1 MDQIINH
8 AVLSLDF
15 WQDTV
20 TYEGCTMP
28 AGTIGCEVLNIPDST
43 IEKLDTPCNVLNQL
57 LQGMNTGSVDMELLP
72 QVQQAAGEIISFL
85 QVTPPFSR
93 LNRSYFEQKLAA
105 IFSEEYM
112 EDAKAYL
119 QLTQQEQL
127 ICALTG
133 QHGKATMLVRI
144 AQVLGHLSY
153 SLGQY
158 KEALTKF
165 AEQLNEPSYDRTPDG
180 YAAMFGQFF
189 KGEPTL
195 SLDNPAWMTLT
206 NASVQY
212 VSAVRPGKTEPQLVK
227 RMHYVSFVGMFRS
240 DLFEGLCV
248 GHAPKKCKICGKWFL
263 TTNARHTK
271 YCGGYAPGDKL
282 HRTCRQIGNLKGR
295 EQRELAD
302 DHPIIQI
309 YEKRLNT
316 INRYVKRGT
325 LDADLAEVMKKL
337 AKDKE
342 LRAKSDVAYAKG
354 AYEKEMEQAA
364 LLAEAKIHI

>member
-1 MDQIINH
+1 MKIEKHDRREKMDQIINH

-20 TYEGCTMP
+20 TYEGCAMP
-28 AGTIGCEVLNIPDST
+28 TGTIGCEVLNIPDST

-133 QHGKATMLVRI
+133 QHSKATMLVRI

-165 AEQLNEPSYDRTPDG
+165 AERLNEPGHDRTSDG
-180 YAAMFGQFF
+180 YAAMFGQF
-189 KGEPTL
+189 
-195 SLDNPAWMTLT
+195 LD
-206 NASVQY
+206 VYKRQ
-212 VSAVRPGKTEPQLVK
+212 AVILGKPVN
-227 RMHYVSFVGMFRS
+227 
-240 DLFEGLCV
+240 DL
-248 GHAPKKCKICGKWFL
+248 
-263 TTNARHTK
+263 
-271 YCGGYAPGDKL
+271 L
-282 HRTCRQIGNLKGR
+282 HRAAGTHDVRLDFISQIGFHRK
-295 EQRELAD
+295 
-302 DHPIIQI
+302 H
-309 YEKRLNT
+309 
-316 INRYVKRGT
+316 
-325 LDADLAEVMKKL
+325 
-337 AKDKE
+337 
-342 LRAKSDVAYAKG
+342 
-354 AYEKEMEQAA
+354 
-364 LLAEAKIHI
+364 LLLS

>member
-28 AGTIGCEVLNIPDST
+28 TGTIGCEVLNIPDST
-43 IEKLDTPCNVLNQL
+43 IEKLDAPCNVLNQL

-85 QVTPPFSR
+85 QATPPFSR
-93 LNRSYFEQKLAA
+93 LNRSYFEQKLTA

-133 QHGKATMLVRI
+133 QHSKATMLVRI

-165 AEQLNEPSYDRTPDG
+165 AERLNEPGYDRTSDG
-180 YAAMFGQFF
+180 YAALFGQFF

-212 VSAVRPGKTEPQLVK
+212 VAAIRPGKTEPQLVK

-248 GHAPKKCKICGKWFL
+248 GHAPKKCPICGRWFL
-263 TTNARHTK
+263 TIDARHTK
-271 YCGGYAPGDKL
+271 YCGGLAPGDQRG
-282 HRTCRQIGNLKGR
+282 RTCRQIGNLRGR

-302 DHPIIQI
+302 DHPIKAI
-309 YEKRLNT
+309 YTRRMNT
-316 INRYVKRGT
+316 ILQSTRRGK
-325 LDADLAEVMKKL
+325 LDKETAATMKKL
-337 AKDKE
+337 AKDKMF
-342 LRAKSDVAYAKG
+342 RALSDQRYASTV
-354 AYEKEMEQAA
+354 YEQEMTQDA
-364 LLAEAKIHI
+364 LLEAVKKK

>member
-20 TYEGCTMP
+20 TYEGSTMP

-43 IEKLDTPCNVLNQL
+43 IENLDTPCNVLNQL
-57 LQGMNTGSVDMELLP
+57 IQGMNTGSLDMELLP

-133 QHGKATMLVRI
+133 QHSKATMLVRI

-165 AEQLNEPSYDRTPDG
+165 AEQLNEPGYDRTPDG

-189 KGEPTL
+189 KSEPTL

-212 VSAVRPGKTEPQLVK
+212 VAATRPGKTEPQLVK

-240 DLFEGLCV
+240 DLFEGLCRPCTQEMP
-248 GHAPKKCKICGKWFL
+248 HL
-263 TTNARHTK
+263 
-271 YCGGYAPGDKL
+271 
-282 HRTCRQIGNLKGR
+282 RQMVS
-295 EQRELAD
+295 
-302 DHPIIQI
+302 H
-309 YEKRLNT
+309 
-316 INRYVKRGT
+316 
-325 LDADLAEVMKKL
+325 
-337 AKDKE
+337 
-342 LRAKSDVAYAKG
+342 
-354 AYEKEMEQAA
+354 
-364 LLAEAKIHI
+364 H

>member
-20 TYEGCTMP
+20 NYEGCAMP

-43 IEKLDTPCNVLNQL
+43 IENLDTPCNVLNQL

-85 QVTPPFSR
+85 QATPPFSR

-133 QHGKATMLVRI
+133 QHSKATMLVRI

-165 AEQLNEPSYDRTPDG
+165 AERLNEPDYDRTPDG

-195 SLDNPAWMTLT
+195 SLDNPAWMPLT
-206 NASVQY
+206 NASGAVCIRRSAWKDGATVGQADALCLLCGN
-212 VSAVRPGKTEPQLVK
+212 VSVPICLRGFVWAMHLRNAPSAVDGFLPL
-227 RMHYVSFVGMFRS
+227 MHGIPNTAVVWSPATS
-240 DLFEGLCV
+240 
-248 GHAPKKCKICGKWFL
+248 
-263 TTNARHTK
+263 
-271 YCGGYAPGDKL
+271 GD
-282 HRTCRQIGNLKGR
+282 G
-295 EQRELAD
+295 LAD
-302 DHPIIQI
+302 
-309 YEKRLNT
+309 
-316 INRYVKRGT
+316 
-325 LDADLAEVMKKL
+325 
-337 AKDKE
+337 
-342 LRAKSDVAYAKG
+342 KSA
-354 AYEKEMEQAA
+354 
-364 LLAEAKIHI
+364 I